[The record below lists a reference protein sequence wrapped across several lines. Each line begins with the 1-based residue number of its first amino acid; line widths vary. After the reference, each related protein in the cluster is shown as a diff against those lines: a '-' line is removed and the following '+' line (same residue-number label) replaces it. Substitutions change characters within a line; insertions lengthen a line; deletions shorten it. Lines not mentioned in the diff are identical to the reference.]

1 MAVIALFIFLAVPW
15 LGLYHTRSFLVS
27 RQHFMYYNGSD
38 VKLSILFEDITR
50 KNIDC
55 PTETTFN
62 SNRSILEWPSV
73 WLMCLIICN

>member
-1 MAVIALFIFLAVPW
+1 MAIPDR
-15 LGLYHTRSFLVS
+15 TRSLLVS
-27 RQHFMYYNGSD
+27 RQYFIYYTGSD

-50 KNIDC
+50 KSIDC
-55 PTETTFN
+55 PKETTFN